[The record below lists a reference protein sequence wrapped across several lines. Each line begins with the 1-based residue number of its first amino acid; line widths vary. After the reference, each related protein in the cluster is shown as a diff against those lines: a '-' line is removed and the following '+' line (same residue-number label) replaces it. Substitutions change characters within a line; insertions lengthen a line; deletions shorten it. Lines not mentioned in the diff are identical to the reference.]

1 LAGKSPQIKA
11 KTGNTKMDS
20 GTPKLL

>member
-20 GTPKLL
+20 GTPKSL